1 LDPKCFNGH
10 PLVVIFVGLKYL
22 GCVGK
27 WFVQIELLEWAD
39 DLEMHHLKGYGEA
52 LNYRMGV
59 PLLDDVVK
67 SMDRA
72 MAADREFLEQIAFEI

>member
-1 LDPKCFNGH
+1 M
-10 PLVVIFVGLKYL
+10 
-22 GCVGK
+22 
-27 WFVQIELLEWAD
+27 QIELLEWAD
-39 DLEMHHLKGYGEA
+39 DLEMHHLKGYGET

-72 MAADREFLEQIAFEI
+72 MAADREFPEQITFEFLEVNRNSSLFRTKDVRDLLWLLGK